1 MCSCDSVAD
10 RTNDKKNVLCN
21 PQVIQTGGDV
31 GGAGDPVIDSVR
43 VFDVAFEPN
52 CDLVQV
58 FGIPEPVSPRRGS
71 KRKQTSG
78 N

>member
-21 PQVIQTGGDV
+21 PQVIQTGGDM
-31 GGAGDPVIDSVR
+31 GGAGDHVIDNVR